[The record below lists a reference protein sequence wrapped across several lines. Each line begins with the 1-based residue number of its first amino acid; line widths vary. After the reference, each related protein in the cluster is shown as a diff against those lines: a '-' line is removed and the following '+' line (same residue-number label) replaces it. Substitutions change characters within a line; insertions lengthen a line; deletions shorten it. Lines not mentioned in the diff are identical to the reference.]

1 MSYKEMIDVCVLK
14 QQGRKSLRDSYKY
27 FDQ

>member
-1 MSYKEMIDVCVLK
+1 MIDACVLK